1 MPTYD
6 STWNT
11 KLAILITSEQLEESI
26 STNGLVLFFG
36 IGRKRGEAVD
46 EERII
51 LLNRGTEEQVRY
63 LASMIIQGF
72 NKLFEKMIDNE
83 DINFCVEK
91 KGNAFYTIYGMV
103 GGIISECAQLP
114 IRFKDAFSKIL
125 TKTTDL
131 MLDTLYFDIL
141 LDTEMKMVGVVSGL
155 TNGG

>member
-36 IGRKRGEAVD
+36 IGRKR
-46 EERII
+46 
-51 LLNRGTEEQVRY
+51 
-63 LASMIIQGF
+63 
-72 NKLFEKMIDNE
+72 
-83 DINFCVEK
+83 VEK

-114 IRFKDAFSKIL
+114 IRFKDAFSK
-125 TKTTDL
+125 
-131 MLDTLYFDIL
+131 
-141 LDTEMKMVGVVSGL
+141 VSEEL
-155 TNGG
+155 